1 MSDGEPGPA
10 SGAGLGV
17 ALGAGGAR
25 GLAHVVLLEALDD
38 LGLRPAAITG
48 TSMGAVIGGAYA
60 AGLSGRELRSHLL
73 RVFGRRH
80 RVMALLLEARVGRF
94 TAVLRG
100 GLGNPVMVDAE
111 LVLSAFWP
119 AGMPER
125 FEDLAIPFAAVA
137 TDFYARD
144 EIVIGSGALRSAV
157 AGSMA
162 IPGLV
167 RPVVREGRTLVDG
180 AATNPLPY
188 DRLPPSIGPIV
199 ACDVVAGPVSGDG
212 DGPTAFPGHV
222 RLRADH
228 AGRHHG
234 QDAARTEPGPP
245 GAAARE
251 RLQGA
256 GFLRLLPHSLRRRGR
271 AGCRQ
276 ARAGE
281 ASGPAPNRSAMSRA
295 RVSRVPGSSAPSTRA
310 GR

>member
-212 DGPTAFPGHV
+212 DGPTAFQAMFGS
-222 RLRADH
+222 A
-228 AGRHHG
+228 
-234 QDAARTEPGPP
+234 QIMQ
-245 GAAARE
+245 GAITAKMLRE
-251 RLQGA
+251 RSPDLLVRPPVSDFKVLDFFA
-256 GFLRLLPHSLRRRGR
+256 FSRILCAAEAERDAVKRALERLLDPPRT
-271 AGCRQ
+271 A
-276 ARAGE
+276 
-281 ASGPAPNRSAMSRA
+281 AP
-295 RVSRVPGSSAPSTRA
+295 
-310 GR
+310 